1 MFDSYTGNDLLY
13 YNPTGTIPDAAV
25 VTKGERRSNAFKDR
39 KRFDATEFAAGG
51 AAAGAVLAE
60 DNIEEED
67 GEAEETAMGRK
78 ELEEAEG

>member
-39 KRFDATEFAAGG
+39 KRFDATTEFAAGG

-78 ELEEAEG
+78 EL